1 MGRIFLGRLFINSS
15 DVIKSLFSWSENFL
29 MQKQKII
36 LTNNI
41 HQNNPVVSLVFEKD
55 TTLISRVKTLPG
67 ARWSQSRRFWYIP
80 KEQFNLSMVFDALQ
94 PVAYLDYSALK
105 DYGNNQKNRNVDQAV
120 NPKQE
125 VVIPA
130 EYENLLDQKRYAE
143 NTKSVY
149 LSYFADF
156 IRNFRG
162 RDLNDIS
169 KEEINHYILQLIKA
183 KNISTS
189 QQNQRINAIK
199 FYYEKVLGHRKE
211 YYDIERPRKESHLPD
226 VLSKDEVKRLLNN
239 TANIKHKVI
248 MSLIYS
254 CGLRRSELIN
264 LRQDDVDPER
274 MVIKIKG
281 AKGNKDRYVQLSGRM
296 YEMLLEYY
304 EAYKPANRLIE
315 GQRGEAY
322 SGESILQ
329 LIKKAAVKAGII
341 KKVYPHLLRHSY
353 ATHQLEQGTDIRF
366 IQEWMGHSSIKTTQR
381 YTHISENN
389 FRNFK
394 NPLDDLL

>member
-1 MGRIFLGRLFINSS
+1 MLKNILILQNDYFSS
-15 DVIKSLFSWSENFL
+15 LKTEY
-29 MQKQKII
+29 MQKPGIT
-36 LTNNI
+36 LSNAH
-41 HQNNPVVSLVFEKD
+41 HQDNPVVSLVFEKD
-55 TTLISRVKTLPG
+55 TTLINRVKTIPG
-67 ARWSQSRRFWYIP
+67 ARWSQSRKYWYIP
-80 KEQFNLSMVFDALQ
+80 KEQFNLAKVFDTLQ

-105 DYGNNQKNRNVDQAV
+105 ASPGRQKHDIPEPASV
-120 NPKQE
+120 PKQNVE
-125 VVIPA
+125 IPTA
-130 EYENLLDQKRYAE
+130 YQNLLIQKRYAE
-143 NTKSVY
+143 NTKAIY

-156 IRNFRG
+156 MRYFSG
-162 RDLNDIS
+162 RELSGIT
-169 KEEINHYILQLIKA
+169 KEEINNYILELIKN
-183 KNISTS
+183 KNISSS

-199 FYYEKVLGHRKE
+199 FYFEKVLGRRKE
-211 YYDIERPRKESHLPD
+211 YYDIERPRNEKHLPD
-226 VLSKDEVKRLLNN
+226 VLSKEELRRLLNN
-239 TANIKHKVI
+239 TTNIKHKVI
-248 MSLIYS
+248 ISIIYS

-264 LRQDDVDPER
+264 LRQEDIDPER

-281 AKGNKDRYVQLSGRM
+281 AKGNKDRYVQLSERM
-296 YEMLLEYY
+296 YDMLLEYF
-304 EAYKPANRLIE
+304 ETYKPVSRLIE

-329 LIKKAAVKAGII
+329 LIKKAAVKAGIK

-353 ATHQLEQGTDIRF
+353 ATHQLEQGIDIRF

>member
-1 MGRIFLGRLFINSS
+1 
-15 DVIKSLFSWSENFL
+15 
-29 MQKQKII
+29 
-36 LTNNI
+36 
-41 HQNNPVVSLVFEKD
+41 VVSLVFGKE
-55 TTLISRVKTLPG
+55 TTLIDRVKTLPG
-67 ARWSQSRRFWYIP
+67 ARWSQSRKFWYIP

-105 DYGNNQKNRNVDQAV
+105 DSGNHQKSKNTDQPV

-125 VVIPA
+125 VAIPD
-130 EYENLLDQKRYAE
+130 EYKNLLEQKRYAE
-143 NTKSVY
+143 NTKAIY

-156 IRNFRG
+156 IRNFQG
-162 RDLNDIS
+162 RDLKDIP

-199 FYYEKVLGHRKE
+199 FYYEKVHGRRKE
-211 YYDIERPRKESHLPD
+211 YYDIERPRKESHFPD
-226 VLSKDEVKRLLNN
+226 VLSKEEVKRLLNN

-248 MSLIYS
+248 ISLIYS

-274 MVIKIKG
+274 MVIKIRG
-281 AKGNKDRYVQLSGRM
+281 AKGNKGRYVQLSGMM
-296 YEMLLEYY
+296 YEMLQEYY
-304 EAYKPANRLIE
+304 EAYKPVNRLIE

-329 LIKKAAVKAGII
+329 LIKKAAVKADIN
-341 KKVYPHLLRHSY
+341 KKVYPHLLRHSGVY
-353 ATHQLEQGTDIRF
+353 PALCGTTHQLEQGTDIRF